1 MKKILTL
8 KNIAIVTSLFAITST
23 SFAGEYKRFS
33 VSAGWLHVMPQ
44 GKANPFNINT
54 SVKNGT
60 NATVGSISTTS
71 FLNSV
76 DPNAMGEDLGG
87 VPFNQKEVLTEF
99 LNDAFMQTLLTDG
112 KGNILPEV
120 AGTANIHGLENWQ
133 AKGTGLEVD
142 DVDTLGLML
151 NYYINDNVSLQ
162 LIGGI
167 PPKVDIKGKGE
178 ILAPLTGLATSPNE
192 LVNILFPDGI
202 GLNQA
207 IPITNLGNKSKAASV
222 RAWTPALEAQY
233 QFGQSGVNKL
243 RPYVGVGVMYSHF
256 TDIKLNSQI
265 KSDLVAAGHMIQN
278 VLDGKAGAALDGKP
292 SSANP
297 YVRVKTTDAIAPIV
311 SLGATYDINENWFGV
326 ASVSYAK
333 LNNQAKI
340 DVVDAKTGKRLINS
354 TTKVDIDPLITYVG
368 VGYRF

>member
-1 MKKILTL
+1 MKKTSAL
-8 KNIAIVTSLFAITST
+8 KRIVIASSLFAIVSL
-23 SFAGEYKRFS
+23 SSAQEYKRFS

-44 GKANPFNINT
+44 GKANPFNIDT
-54 SVKNGT
+54 RVKNGT

-76 DPNAMGEDLGG
+76 DPNAMGKDLGG

-99 LNDAFMQTLLTDG
+99 LNDDFMKTLLTDG

-120 AGTANIHGLENWQ
+120 AGSANIHGLEHWQ
-133 AKGTGLEVD
+133 SAGTGLEAD
-142 DVDTLGLML
+142 DVDTLGLTL

-178 ILAPLTGLATSPNE
+178 IFAPMTGLATSPSD
-192 LVNILFPDGI
+192 LVGILFPDGI
-202 GLNQA
+202 DLNQA

-222 RAWTPALEAQY
+222 RAWTPAVEAQY
-233 QFGQSGVNKL
+233 QFGQTGVNKL
-243 RPYVGVGVMYSHF
+243 RPYIGVGLMYSRF
-256 TDIKLNSQI
+256 TDIKLNHQI
-265 KSDLVAAGHMIQN
+265 NNDLIAAGHMIQN
-278 VLDGKAGAALDGKP
+278 VMDGKAGAALDGKP

-311 SLGATYDINENWFGV
+311 SLGATYDIDSNWFGI

-340 DVVDAKTGKRLINS
+340 DVIDANTGNRLIHS
-354 TTKVDIDPLITYVG
+354 KTKVDIDPLITYLG
-368 VGYRF
+368 IGYRF